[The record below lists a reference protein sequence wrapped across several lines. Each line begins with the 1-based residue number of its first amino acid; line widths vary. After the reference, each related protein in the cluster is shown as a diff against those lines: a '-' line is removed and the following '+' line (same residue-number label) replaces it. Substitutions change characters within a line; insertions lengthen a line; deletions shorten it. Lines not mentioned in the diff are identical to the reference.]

1 MRGIK
6 SLIRNDESLYSTTS
20 SLSKDKDS
28 STTEEKK
35 NNNNNSNRNT
45 TYYYRL
51 TVKDNGI
58 GMEHN
63 KIGDMFGRV
72 LSGSKYGVRQCRGK
86 FGLGAKMALIWSKKS
101 TGLPISIK
109 TGYSD
114 KPKQYP
120 LKISSVILDINIH
133 TNEPNILE
141 NIFFI

>member
-1 MRGIK
+1 
-6 SLIRNDESLYSTTS
+6 
-20 SLSKDKDS
+20 
-28 STTEEKK
+28 
-35 NNNNNSNRNT
+35 
-45 TYYYRL
+45 
-51 TVKDNGI
+51 
-58 GMEHN
+58 MEHN

-120 LKISSVILDINIH
+120 LKISNVVLDINIH

-141 NIFFI
+141 NILYNFFVFSLIYKSSQVINNEQWRGSEISLVIGGNWTSIRVYKYII